1 MYSVKGLGGK
11 GQLGFGR
18 ERGFE
23 LVVAINSL
31 KEPVYVGKPR
41 RTGTKQLDFVF
52 DHHSLLRRCGLRI
65 DTILKLSP
73 HAISSPTHPL
83 QAV

>member
-11 GQLGFGR
+11 GQLGFER

-41 RTGTKQLDFVF
+41 RTGPIRFRF
-52 DHHSLLRRCGLRI
+52 RSSFSLETLWFMDRYYPE
-65 DTILKLSP
+65 T
-73 HAISSPTHPL
+73 
-83 QAV
+83 